1 MRTLVRWD
9 PFAEFSSLRRAMERA
24 FDDYT
29 PWHRGEELEMTFPI
43 DVFDEEHHV
52 VVKAVLPGIKAEDVD
67 ISVTGDAL
75 TIKGETKH
83 EETVEK
89 ENYFRQEIRYGAFA
103 RMVPLPTTVR
113 AEEAEAEFKDGV
125 LTVKLPKAEETRPKK
140 IRVRTREL
148 AAAR

>member
-1 MRTLVRWD
+1 M
-9 PFAEFSSLRRAMERA
+9 
-24 FDDYT
+24 
-29 PWHRGEELEMTFPI
+29 
-43 DVFDEEHHV
+43 
-52 VVKAVLPGIKAEDVD
+52 VKAVLPGIKAEDVD

-113 AEEAEAEFKDGV
+113 AEEAEAEFKEGI